1 MGEKMSPWKHILVVD
16 DDTEILKLLSKRL
29 EAHNFRV
36 TQAASLAEM
45 RDAIASMPI
54 DLIVLDVTL
63 PDGSGLDA
71 CYQLRQSKNETPI
84 VMLSALKEEVDRI
97 VGFKL
102 GADHYIGKPFSTQ
115 ELVSIIH
122 SIFRRSAASNE
133 QESPSKF
140 SFDIFIID
148 LVERSVYTNS
158 KDSPVSLTG
167 GEFDILKVFIERPGK
182 VLSRD
187 QILDSSRGH
196 ATPAFDRSVDIM
208 ISRIRKKL
216 RDAGGSPDIM
226 KTVRGGGYHFT
237 SKVSP
242 VGP

>member
-1 MGEKMSPWKHILVVD
+1 MSQWKHILVVD
-16 DDTEILKLLSKRL
+16 DDKEILKLLSKRL
-29 EAHNFRV
+29 EIHNFRV
-36 TQAASLAEM
+36 TQAANLAEM
-45 RDAIASMPI
+45 HAAVSSLPI

-84 VMLSALKEEVDRI
+84 IMLSALKEEVDRI

-122 SIFRRSAASNE
+122 SVFRRTAAIVE
-133 QESPSKF
+133 QDTPSKF
-140 SFDIFIID
+140 SFDSFVIN
-148 LVERSVYTNS
+148 LVERSVHTNTGT
-158 KDSPVSLTG
+158 PVSLTG
-167 GEFDILKVFIERPGK
+167 GEFDILKVFVEKPGK

-187 QILDSSRGH
+187 QILDFSRGH

-237 SKVSP
+237 SKVSS
-242 VGP
+242 VGL

>member
-1 MGEKMSPWKHILVVD
+1 LVVD
-16 DDTEILKLLSKRL
+16 DDKEILKLLSKRL
-29 EAHNFRV
+29 EIHNFRV
-36 TQAASLAEM
+36 TQAANLAEM
-45 RDAIASMPI
+45 HAAVSSLPI

-84 VMLSALKEEVDRI
+84 IMLSALKEEVDRI

-122 SIFRRSAASNE
+122 SVFRRTAAIVE
-133 QESPSKF
+133 QDSPSKF
-140 SFDIFIID
+140 SFDGFVVN
-148 LVERSVYTNS
+148 LVERSVHTNS
-158 KDSPVSLTG
+158 GVPVSLTG
-167 GEFDILKVFIERPGK
+167 GEFDILKVFIEKPGK

-187 QILDSSRGH
+187 QILDFSRGH

-237 SKVSP
+237 SKVSS
-242 VGP
+242 VGL

>member
-1 MGEKMSPWKHILVVD
+1 MSLRKHILVVD
-16 DDTEILKLLSKRL
+16 DDAEILKLLSKRL

-36 TQAASLAEM
+36 TQAADLAEM
-45 RDAIASMPI
+45 RNAIANHAI

-63 PDGSGLDA
+63 PDGDGFSA
-71 CYQLRQSKNETPI
+71 CYQLRQAKNETPI
-84 VMLSALKEEVDRI
+84 IMLSAMKEEVDRI
-97 VGFKL
+97 LGFKT

-122 SIFRRSAASNE
+122 SVFRRTAAMAE
-133 QESPSKF
+133 LDAPTKF
-140 SFDIFIID
+140 TFEGFVID
-148 LVERSVYTNS
+148 LSERSVLTNAGTA
-158 KDSPVSLTG
+158 VLFTG

-187 QILDSSRGH
+187 QILDFSRGQST
-196 ATPAFDRSVDIM
+196 AAFDRSVDIM

-216 RDAGGSPDIM
+216 RDAGGSPEMM

-237 SKVSP
+237 SKVTP
-242 VGP
+242 VAS